1 MPKNCCSAGQS
12 KTIVPN
18 CSQFLISAKN
28 RHFFENYPAAH
39 CQPARRRAIETIALP
54 CRQNSADDTSESAYC
69 HSATLARIRPDFRRP
84 RLVAVGIIGPVES
97 GQWRSR
103 KDEKPMRLRA
113 LYLLLVALAG
123 CITCGTSNLLFAQY
137 TLPPAGQRPP
147 NPQTQPRSAYAPP
160 PNNQQQGQ
168 AQPPSAYAQPP
179 QYAPP
184 VNQNGGPAVR
194 VAQQPPNRAQPGQ
207 APQGQ
212 YPVNQAQAVQGQ
224 IQGPPL
230 PNYVPPGAP
239 RTQVPGGPIQ
249 VRQQVPQRAMFQLTP
264 EQRDQLHRALKAW
277 EAEGDQIKNFACPFQ
292 RWEYDAVFGPGSNIP
307 KTKGYGELKYVKPD
321 KGRFQIDKLEH
332 FTPGA
337 TPNDPPTYVAKQGEF
352 GEKWVCDGKWVYEY
366 KFDLKK
372 LVSYEIPKEMQG
384 KAIVDGPLPF
394 LFGAKEKQLLARY
407 DMKVTEETDD
417 QVWIDA
423 WPLRREDAANY
434 QHVEVI
440 LSKPR
445 MLPTAIQV
453 YMPNGKT
460 RMVYMF
466 GAASVN
472 NALSGIIDWFEQPRT
487 PFGWEKV
494 IERAPAPPPAENR
507 QATQPSQ
514 PVPK

>member
-1 MPKNCCSAGQS
+1 M
-12 KTIVPN
+12 
-18 CSQFLISAKN
+18 
-28 RHFFENYPAAH
+28 RH
-39 CQPARRRAIETIALP
+39 
-54 CRQNSADDTSESAYC
+54 
-69 HSATLARIRPDFRRP
+69 
-84 RLVAVGIIGPVES
+84 
-97 GQWRSR
+97 
-103 KDEKPMRLRA
+103 RA
-113 LYLLLVALAG
+113 LYTLLVALAG
-123 CITCGTSNLLFAQY
+123 CISCGTSNLLFAQY
-137 TLPPAGQRPP
+137 TLPPAGQGRP

-160 PNNQQQGQ
+160 NNQQQVQAQPPQQVQ
-168 AQPPSAYAQPP
+168 AQPPSAYAQPA

-184 VNQNGGPAVR
+184 VNPNGGPAVR
-194 VAQQPPNRAQPGQ
+194 VAQQPNQARPNPTQPGQVAQPGQ
-207 APQGQ
+207 FQPKIGPAG
-212 YPVNQAQAVQGQ
+212 QGQ

-230 PNYVPPGAP
+230 PNYAPAGAP
-239 RTQVPGGPIQ
+239 RVQVPNGPVQ
-249 VRQQVPQRAMFQLTP
+249 VRQQLPQRALFQLTK
-264 EQRDQLHRALKAW
+264 EQADQLHRALLKW
-277 EAEGDQIKNFACPFQ
+277 EQEGDQIKNFACQFE
-292 RWEYDAVFGPGSNIP
+292 RWEYDAVFGPGKDIP

-337 TPNDPPTYVAKQGEF
+337 TPQDPPTYVAKPGEY
-352 GEKWVCDGKWVYEY
+352 GEKWVCDGKSVYEY

-372 LVSYEIPKEMQG
+372 LVCYEIPKEMQG

-407 DMKVTEETDD
+407 DMKVTEENDN
-417 QVWIDA
+417 QVWLDA

-466 GAASVN
+466 KPATVN
-472 NALSGIIDWFEQPRT
+472 NALGSIIDWFEQPRT

-494 IERAPAPPPAENR
+494 IERAPEPPPAENR
-507 QATQPSQ
+507 QATQPGQ
-514 PVPK
+514 VFPK